1 MGIQGIAGNRKQI
14 TLTVPQKLETI
25 RRLASGGS

>member
-1 MGIQGIAGNRKQI
+1 MSEQGTAGNRKRI

-25 RRLASGGS
+25 RKLESGKS